1 MIQKLKRIAKWS
13 ALIFATWFGVHTI
26 YTISDGL
33 SDNGTNADLAVVLG
47 NKVNADGTL
56 SERLKQRL
64 TCSLE
69 LYKLGRVRKIL
80 VSGGLGSEGFYE
92 GDKMRQFLMDSNV
105 PDSLIIVDNFGDNTL
120 ATVRNTLKLKNQIK
134 FKTLIIVSQYFH
146 ITRTKML
153 FRKEGFNN
161 VTGVSPSYFEF
172 RDVYSLVREF
182 GAYYTE
188 Y

>member
-1 MIQKLKRIAKWS
+1 MIHKLKRIAKWS
-13 ALIFATWFGVHTI
+13 ALIFATWFGIHTI
-26 YTISDGL
+26 FTISDGL
-33 SDNGTNADLAVVLG
+33 SDNGTNADVAVVLG

-64 TCSLE
+64 ACSLE

-92 GDKMRQFLMDSNV
+92 GDKMRQFLLDKHV
-105 PDSLIIVDNFGDNTL
+105 PDSLIIVDNFGNNTL
-120 ATVRNTLKLKNQIK
+120 ATVKNTIKLSRQVK
-134 FKTLIIVSQYFH
+134 FKKLIIVSQYFH

-153 FRKEGFNN
+153 FRKEGFTN

-172 RDVYSLVREF
+172 RDLYSLLR
-182 GAYYTE
+182 
-188 Y
+188 